1 MPLCHAGAPMP
12 KRKDDNYKKGSLC
25 GGECI
30 EKTTGELIELER
42 KILYG
47 DKNGK
52 IIEDSGGM
60 KNDKDKPDWSLLPL
74 ETIEGIVE
82 VLTYGAK
89 KYERDNWKKV
99 SLNRNFAALLRHLTK
114 WQAGE
119 EYDPESGIHH
129 IDHAMCDLMFI
140 AWNIKARMGGRL

>member
-60 KNDKDKPDWSLLPL
+60 KNDKDKPDWSLIPL

-82 VLTYGAK
+82 VLTYGIK
-89 KYERDNWKKV
+89 KYKRDNWKKV
-99 SLNRNFAALLRHLTK
+99 SINRNFGALLRHLTK
-114 WQAGE
+114 WQSGE
-119 EYDPESGIHH
+119 EFDPESGLHH
-129 IDHAMCDLMFI
+129 LDHALCDLMFI
-140 AWNIKARMGGRL
+140 KWKIKAR